1 MTGSLIWAL
10 FSDSLAMPI
19 WRQHISK
26 RGFLYTSK
34 SFFLQ
39 WMWSLL
45 SLLGGETTPC
55 KTPHFQW
62 IYGKWKMLD
71 DILIKQHS
79 CYSKSA
85 QTLSVLFSGLLF
97 FLPVLYAST
106 FFAFCCKNWLKG
118 WCNMLVNGISRYFE
132 ANFEVSLL
140 CYVFVWTF
148 HLCYF
153 VYTFY
158 NYVNQ
163 SNIIQVSATS
173 AH

>member
-1 MTGSLIWAL
+1 MNDQGSLL
-10 FSDSLAMPI
+10 F
-19 WRQHISK
+19 
-26 RGFLYTSK
+26 
-34 SFFLQ
+34 
-39 WMWSLL
+39 
-45 SLLGGETTPC
+45 LLGGETTPC

-71 DILIKQHS
+71 DILINQHS

-118 WCNMLVNGISRYFE
+118 CCNMLVNGISRYFE

-140 CYVFVWTF
+140 CYFFAWTF
-148 HLCYF
+148 CLHYF
-153 VYTFY
+153 FTLLTTMSTRVTSFKS
-158 NYVNQ
+158 Q
-163 SNIIQVSATS
+163 QHQQVSEWVLS
-173 AH
+173 